1 MNHLIKMLSNNRGE
15 LNVGDKTQFT
25 LDEVNELFTK
35 ELNTAVDKAI
45 HPKIDSIV
53 QERLARNDKQYE
65 GYEELKKFKA
75 DHETSVAADEKKNLE
90 EKGRY
95 EDAQKISDQKI
106 TDLSAVI
113 TNKETT
119 ISSMTIGNALTT
131 EIVNQNGYL
140 EETLA
145 MLRSSAELKDG
156 VVTIKGKDANNVDQ
170 SLSVLDGVKNFLE
183 KRPHLIKAKAGGGAG
198 TGGAGG
204 AGAGGQAGNEGDDL
218 TTLNN
223 LLASQSLNNDIKGA
237 TETRTKIKALM
248 VKDGKIIS
256 SGAIA

>member
-1 MNHLIKMLSNNRGE
+1 MNHLLRMLTNNRGE
-15 LNVGDKTQFT
+15 IDLKGKTEFT
-25 LDEVNELFTK
+25 ADDVQKLFTANL
-35 ELNTAVDKAI
+35 EIAVDKAI
-45 HPKIDSIV
+45 QPKIDSIV

-65 GYEELKKFKA
+65 GYEDLKKFKV
-75 DHETSVAADEKKNLE
+75 DHEASTAEKDKKNLE
-90 EKGRY
+90 EAGKY
-95 EDAQKISDQKI
+95 EEAQKISDQKI

-113 TNKETT
+113 TGKEST

-131 EIVNQNGYL
+131 EIINQNGYL

-183 KRPHLIKAKAGGGAG
+183 KRPHLIKATDKGGAG
-198 TGGAGG
+198 TGNAGN
-204 AGAGGQAGNEGDDL
+204 AGGGQAGNEGGDL
-218 TTLNN
+218 TTLNT
-223 LLASQSLNNDIKGA
+223 LLQQQSLNNDFKGA

-248 VKDGKIIS
+248 VKEGKTIS
-256 SGAIA
+256 SGIIA